1 MDRSFDELMW
11 LLAEEN
17 DDAAIE
23 AFIKRYPAH
32 RAEVIRRVNM
42 VRGLKGNRPV
52 KEASAPIPA
61 FQVKEGVPD
70 ISTNS
75 HRGRWI
81 WGVAVAVPLL
91 AVAGYFQF
99 RTPNQPNVP
108 VVTTNTPTATAETPN
123 IRDNPGYDPYANVVP
138 KTPNDTP
145 RQIAYY
151 DKVVSLSGSNQSLLL
166 LFSEITRQTGLHIEI
181 GPGFQDRPVDF
192 AASGLTA
199 ISALKQLGKQGN
211 FTVFEQDPQSV
222 LIIPAVDPNAQ
233 PATPMPAFDVEAS
246 PSELPPPDTSEGTLP
261 KISSESE

>member
-1 MDRSFDELMW
+1 MW

-17 DDAAIE
+17 DDAAVD

-42 VRGLKGNRPV
+42 VRGLKGNRPATE
-52 KEASAPIPA
+52 KTASIPA

-70 ISTNS
+70 VSTS
-75 HRGRWI
+75 SQRGRWL
-81 WGVAVAVPLL
+81 WVAAFAVPVL
-91 AVAGYFQF
+91 AIAGYFQF
-99 RTPNQPNVP
+99 RPVQTTTPPIVATQVPNAG
-108 VVTTNTPTATAETPN
+108 TDAPN

-166 LFSEITRQTGLHIEI
+166 MFSEITRQTGLHIEI

-192 AASGLTA
+192 VATGLTA
-199 ISALKQLGKQGN
+199 ITALKQLGKQCS

-222 LIIPAVDPNAQ
+222 LVIPAVDPNAQ
-233 PATPMPAFDVEAS
+233 PATPMPAFDVEAT
-246 PSELPPPDTSEGTLP
+246 PSELPPPDSGDGTLP
-261 KISSESE
+261 KISSQSE